1 MDKIEED
8 TESSNSELI
17 KRYRFL
23 FTLPKSRMM
32 SVLIGISGYVAFPLS
47 YLIRFKP
54 FVFEIVAV
62 AFILGV
68 TGIIVL
74 YIINKTIK
82 KSKILDLRRLSIS
95 IAFINIICIISF
107 LVTSYVLP
115 FNRIMAVYILIL
127 FVQAAISLIIFV
139 PLLSGNFSKS
149 SMIVIL
155 LILPQVVTTLSQTHI
170 SFSSDTIAACISGIL
185 VIFFA
190 FISLYKINKFSL
202 NKFNTSTFELLTSFL
217 NSWINNDG
225 TSLEDFLEKNSE
237 EKNTITWLIHLETES
252 KKRLAMIIPYIHPGP
267 FHPIGSYNLVKE
279 LSDFFKSRGY
289 EHCFILHGPVDH
301 TFNLCS
307 RQAVNEYLNQLILD
321 KIESKHLTASLPNS
335 KLLDGIRLTML
346 TLNDKQVAYLS
357 SSESGLEDYPPD
369 FVYELSLRGVLDKI
383 IVVDSHNSIG
393 PTPSK
398 EVVNRIINELVN
410 DRTRR
415 TEEVKDIKVAFTTIT
430 KEELGNEEDVGYN
443 GIGVLLIQMYNHLY
457 ALVSAD
463 ANNALSSVRKT
474 ILKNLQVYNINLIDL
489 TTSDTHFNATKV
501 KNPRGYF
508 LLGEK
513 TPQERLANTITNV
526 CLDLRRSLEP
536 VRSSIKVW
544 NNYVKVIKPSIYSDF
559 NDIIQ
564 KSINMLKVVSLVIF
578 SSVIIGLLGVLLM

>member
-1 MDKIEED
+1 
-8 TESSNSELI
+8 
-17 KRYRFL
+17 
-23 FTLPKSRMM
+23 
-32 SVLIGISGYVAFPLS
+32 
-47 YLIRFKP
+47 
-54 FVFEIVAV
+54 
-62 AFILGV
+62 
-68 TGIIVL
+68 
-74 YIINKTIK
+74 
-82 KSKILDLRRLSIS
+82 
-95 IAFINIICIISF
+95 
-107 LVTSYVLP
+107 
-115 FNRIMAVYILIL
+115 
-127 FVQAAISLIIFV
+127 
-139 PLLSGNFSKS
+139 
-149 SMIVIL
+149 
-155 LILPQVVTTLSQTHI
+155 
-170 SFSSDTIAACISGIL
+170 
-185 VIFFA
+185 
-190 FISLYKINKFSL
+190 
-202 NKFNTSTFELLTSFL
+202 
-217 NSWINNDG
+217 
-225 TSLEDFLEKNSE
+225 
-237 EKNTITWLIHLETES
+237 
-252 KKRLAMIIPYIHPGP
+252 MIIPYIHPGP

-279 LSDFFKSRGY
+279 LSDFFKLRGY